1 MSMARLLSPRLL
13 QFLANIWPPYLG
25 AGIRVRHVAH
35 DYRSVTVEAPLRW
48 YNRNFVGT
56 QFGGSLYAM
65 ADPFFMLMLMHVLGR
80 DYRVWDKTGSIEY
93 LAPGRGRVWARF
105 ELTDDDLEQIRRMT
119 AAGDK
124 HLHLFKVDIK
134 DDDGM
139 VIARIEKLVYV
150 RRRRS
155 AEEGT

>member
-1 MSMARLLSPRLL
+1 MARRLSPRML

-25 AGIRVRHVAH
+25 AGIRVRHVAN

-65 ADPFFMLMLMHVLGR
+65 ADPVFMLMLMHVLGR
-80 DYRVWDKTGSIEY
+80 DYLVWDKTGSIEY
-93 LAPGRGRVWARF
+93 LAPGRSRVWARF
-105 ELTDDDLEQIRRMT
+105 ELTDDDLAQITRMT
-119 AAGDK
+119 AVGDK

-139 VIARIEKLVYV
+139 VVARIEKIVYI
-150 RRRRS
+150 RRHHH
-155 AEEGT
+155 AEEGP